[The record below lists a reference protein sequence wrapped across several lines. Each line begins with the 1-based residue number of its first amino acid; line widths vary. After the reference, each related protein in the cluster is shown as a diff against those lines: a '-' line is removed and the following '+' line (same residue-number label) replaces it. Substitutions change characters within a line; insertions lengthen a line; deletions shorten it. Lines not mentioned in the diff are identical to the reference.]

1 MISHEQMATFLR
13 QLPALDAL
21 ETYLSHSPEDVI
33 HTTFP
38 EPSLT
43 ITNRIVYDENLFLA
57 GDEGLE
63 IPPSPQE
70 QAAQLVESG
79 RQAVAKLRHSGL
91 DAQLEPQEAAGL
103 EAIVSLVARPAI
115 FIQNGRFFPPP
126 MGWERLEDHREA
138 IERTLRSVGRIEVAG
153 HPARDWIGT
162 GFLVGDGVIMT
173 NRHVVKEFSARE
185 LDGRWL
191 FEPGMLPR
199 IDYTEDLGMV
209 DAAEFALTEVIGV
222 HETLDMALL
231 RVAQQSSNGLPAPA
245 PLPLASHG
253 PTPAAGRSVYIVGY
267 PAWDGHR
274 NDPDQ
279 MRRIFANIYSV
290 KRLQPGTLLNV
301 YPEHSRFTH
310 DCSTLGGNSGS
321 CVIDLDMNMV
331 IGLHYWGRYQQANR
345 AIALWLLHDD
355 PLLHQAGIA
364 FV

>member
-231 RVAQQSSNGLPAPA
+231 RVAQQSSNGLPSPA
-245 PLPLASHG
+245 PLPLASYVPPPNHWPLRLYCRLSG
-253 PTPAAGRSVYIVGY
+253 LGWPPQRPRPDAAYLRQYLQREAPSTRHY
-267 PAWDGHR
+267 PGHLPRTLPLYPRLLHAWR
-274 NDPDQ
+274 Q
-279 MRRIFANIYSV
+279 
-290 KRLQPGTLLNV
+290 
-301 YPEHSRFTH
+301 
-310 DCSTLGGNSGS
+310 
-321 CVIDLDMNMV
+321 
-331 IGLHYWGRYQQANR
+331 
-345 AIALWLLHDD
+345 LWLLCDR
-355 PLLHQAGIA
+355 P
-364 FV
+364 